1 MKYLLEKGR
10 KGYLQ
15 RRNKT
20 TRTTHHY
27 GVKHSVLAVTHEV
40 LAGEG
45 EEGISGLH
53 VLAENQQDSKDK
65 HCVITVYNVCHLL

>member
-1 MKYLLEKGR
+1 VKYLLEKGR

-53 VLAENQQDSKDK
+53 VLAENQQDSKGK
-65 HCVITVYNVCHLL
+65 HCVITVHNVCHLL